1 MLRISFGYKLG
12 KLRDRTFARVP
23 PTIVPRSGDP
33 AAAAAQD
40 RFLSVE
46 AKAEIAAIVRHGG
59 CGMSPFAFLLA
70 ASITLNALL
79 GWAWIDAR
87 DARTVAEQQRDQARA
102 DATAASDAVE
112 ALDDLAKKRAAVAKP
127 VQAAARAAAVAAQQR
142 ATHEIAT
149 RRPSPATTTP
159 ARRPV
164 CSGGNRGG

>member
-1 MLRISFGYKLG
+1 
-12 KLRDRTFARVP
+12 
-23 PTIVPRSGDP
+23 
-33 AAAAAQD
+33 
-40 RFLSVE
+40 
-46 AKAEIAAIVRHGG
+46 
-59 CGMSPFAFLLA
+59 MSPLAYLLA
-70 ASITLNALL
+70 ASIAANAVL

-149 RRPSPATTTP
+149 RRQSPATTTP
-159 ARRPV
+159 ARRPG
-164 CSGGNRGG
+164 CSAGNRGG